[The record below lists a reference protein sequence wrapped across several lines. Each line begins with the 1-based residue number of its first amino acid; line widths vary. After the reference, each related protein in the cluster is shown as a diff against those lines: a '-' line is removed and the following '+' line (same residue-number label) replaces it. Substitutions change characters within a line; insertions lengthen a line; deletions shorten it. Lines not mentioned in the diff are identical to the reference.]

1 MHSNAAERR
10 LFFSACF
17 QSHFPEKWGRY
28 RTHNDTTLIQV
39 ILNFPLMSATDRYNC
54 QLASKGNTSTLQL
67 TTEIWDKLLRSGRPG
82 LFLHGAYHRRKQRKR
97 KSFSQSGLLKAL
109 VKGCCAILLLPKPG
123 SALQHA
129 PPRAGWTKADQPRT
143 WVGRKNA
150 AMFISMKNYVT
161 WATVP

>member
-109 VKGCCAILLLPKPG
+109 VKGCCAILSLSLAQPSNMPLPEQAGPKQISLAPG
-123 SALQHA
+123 WAGKMLPCLSA
-129 PPRAGWTKADQPRT
+129 
-143 WVGRKNA
+143 
-150 AMFISMKNYVT
+150 
-161 WATVP
+161 